1 MISIVIIHS
10 FTCCSNDF
18 FFFAEHK
25 NVPTVYVHIY
35 RQLCWIEKKHFFVH
49 TLPSVTEF
57 ANK

>member
-10 FTCCSNDF
+10 FTCCSND

-35 RQLCWIEKKHFFVH
+35 RQLCWIEKKNFFVH